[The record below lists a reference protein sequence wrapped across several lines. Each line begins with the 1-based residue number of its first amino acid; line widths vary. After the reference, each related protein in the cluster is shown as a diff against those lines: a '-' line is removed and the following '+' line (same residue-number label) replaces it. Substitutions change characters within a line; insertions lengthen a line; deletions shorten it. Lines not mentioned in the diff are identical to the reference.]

1 MKKAISIAL
10 LFSLL
15 LFASV
20 CFASESEGD
29 MYTFCPALSTTYYN
43 EILKSFLELNDT
55 QAALLKVTSD
65 GLKEGKQTYSDILQ
79 NTIFIF
85 GTNSEYDIADTAF
98 IWCSLKDSSTLKN
111 MPMIIWAACIQ
122 MKYFGDISEGKSD
135 FLNWVNN
142 GLDDGDR
149 FESPYFIAQYSE
161 TPYDN
166 CTLLI
171 VRK

>member
-1 MKKAISIAL
+1 MKCPKCGSENCQIITSTHTEGKDFSASKGCCGWL
-10 LFSLL
+10 LAGPVGVL
-15 LFASV
+15 
-20 CFASESEGD
+20 CG
-29 MYTFCPALSTTYYN
+29 FCT
-43 EILKSFLELNDT
+43 K
-55 QAALLKVTSD
+55 
-65 GLKEGKQTYSDILQ
+65 GKQTYSDILQ